1 MSLREKPPHNVVP
14 LNATTNDIFHARMAP
29 FSLNSTARG
38 LITLYTS
45 TVMAGMWTMIVP
57 TIPVLANNFSITPGT
72 AAQLITALSVG
83 RFAGMPIS
91 GWLLDRFG
99 APTALVAGPLM
110 ACLAAIL
117 AAVTPWF
124 ALILIPVFLI
134 GIADSIW
141 VIAREI
147 AGVDLVRS
155 DQRGRVLSGFHGVNY
170 LGFAFGPLIGG
181 LLTVQLGFRA
191 VFIAY
196 AACAA
201 TSALLGWS
209 VESRNHAAA
218 PQRNTTVVH
227 GWTLPAMRRRLHGI
241 KELFYQITP
250 ELRATYIV
258 LVLATFTSFAHRIT
272 TQSIV
277 PIFASSTLGMTP
289 QEVGLL
295 FTISGLSV
303 FIMILPAG
311 FVIDK
316 VGRKWA
322 TVPSTGIPAIAF
334 LLIPFS
340 ESFLQLAI
348 LLSFLGISNGLS
360 LGSLATSTYDVVPAA
375 ARGRLQAA
383 RRTIAE
389 IGGISAPLFGGL
401 LADKFNPGVPF
412 LAYAPLLIVSAILLA
427 IVGRETLQ
435 K

>member
-1 MSLREKPPHNVVP
+1 M
-14 LNATTNDIFHARMAP
+14 TAP
-29 FSLNSTARG
+29 FSLNSTARS
-38 LITLYTS
+38 LITLYAS
-45 TVMAGMWTMIVP
+45 TVMAGMWTMMVP
-57 TIPVLANNFSITPGT
+57 TIPVLAGNFAISPGT

-91 GWLLDRFG
+91 GFLLDRFG
-99 APTALVAGPLM
+99 APAALVAGPMM
-110 ACLAAIL
+110 ACLSAVL
-117 AAVTPWF
+117 AAVTPF
-124 ALILIPVFLI
+124 FSLLLVPVVLI

-147 AGVDLVRS
+147 AGVDLVRA

-170 LGFAFGPLIGG
+170 LGLAFGPLIGG
-181 LLTVQLGFRA
+181 LLTEQFGFRA

-196 AACAA
+196 ATCAA
-201 TSALLGWS
+201 ISTLLGWS
-209 VESRNHAAA
+209 VESRHQTAA
-218 PQRNTTVVH
+218 PQTEKAAAI
-227 GWTLPAMRRRLHGI
+227 GYSFQALRLRLRGV
-241 KELFYQITP
+241 KEVFYQISP
-250 ELRATYIV
+250 DLRPTYIV
-258 LVLATFTSFAHRIT
+258 IVLATFTSFAHRVL

-277 PIFASSTLGMTP
+277 PIFASVTLGMAP
-289 QEVGLL
+289 KEVGML

-316 VGRKWA
+316 IGRKWA

-340 ESFLQLAI
+340 NSFFELAI
-348 LLSFLGISNGLS
+348 LLTFLGISNGLS
-360 LGSLATSTYDVVPAA
+360 LGSLATSTYDVVPAN

-389 IGGISAPLFGGL
+389 LGGVSAPLLGGF

-412 LAYAPLLIVSAILLA
+412 LAYAPLLILSAILLA
-427 IVGRETLQ
+427 FIGRETLQ